1 MSYNQSY
8 ADELADLMRGAGKI
22 TSKKMFG
29 ALGFYHGADIVACL
43 FDDGFYL
50 KAKGAL
56 ADELKALGCKPFV
69 YKGKSGKT
77 VAMPYWTAPQGCL
90 DDADEMVKWVKRAKA
105 SASAASDPKPAKP
118 AKKSKAK

>member
-8 ADELADLMRGAGKI
+8 ADELSDLMSGAGKI
-22 TSKKMFG
+22 TQKKMFG
-29 ALGFYHGADIVACL
+29 ACGFYHGPDIVACL

-56 ADELKALGCKPFV
+56 ADELKAMGQKPFV
-69 YKGKSGKT
+69 YSGKSGKT
-77 VAMPYWTAPQGCL
+77 VAMPYWTAPQTCL

-105 SASAASDPKPAKP
+105 SVVAVEAEKKPV
-118 AKKSKAK
+118 AKKKTE

>member
-1 MSYNQSY
+1 MSYNPSF
-8 ADELADLMRGAGKI
+8 ADELADLMSGAGKI
-22 TSKKMFG
+22 TQKKMFG
-29 ALGFYHGADIVACL
+29 ALAYYHGSDIVGCL

-77 VAMPYWTAPQGCL
+77 VAMPYWTAPQACL
-90 DDADEMVKWVKRAKA
+90 DDADEMVKWIKKAK
-105 SASAASDPKPAKP
+105 ASAASDPKPAKP

>member
-1 MSYNQSY
+1 MS
-8 ADELADLMRGAGKI
+8 GAGKI
-22 TSKKMFG
+22 TQKKMFG
-29 ALGFYHGADIVACL
+29 ALAYYHGSDIVGCL

-56 ADELKALGCKPFV
+56 ADELKALGFKPFV

-77 VAMPYWTAPQGCL
+77 VAMPYLTAPQACL
-90 DDADEMVKWVKRAKA
+90 DDADEMVKWIKKAKA
-105 SASAASDPKPAKP
+105 SAADPKPTKP

>member
-1 MSYNQSY
+1 MSYNPSF
-8 ADELADLMRGAGKI
+8 ADELADLMSGAGKI
-22 TSKKMFG
+22 TQKKMFG
-29 ALGFYHGADIVACL
+29 ALAYYHGSDIVGCL

-77 VAMPYWTAPQGCL
+77 VAMPYWTAPQACF
-90 DDADEMVKWVKRAKA
+90 DDADEMVNWIKKAKA
-105 SASAASDPKPAKP
+105 SVASEPKP